1 MALKAGRVG
10 VNPKYVDSDGKPIGS
25 GGSSDAYTKAE
36 ADAKFATKTALAE
49 KADASS
55 VYTKTAADDKFAV
68 QTDLTANSKK
78 FVFAYSG
85 GQYGYKA
92 GATGDFHP
100 FEEAGVTYFGWV
112 PPADLITTGLTLGDH
127 VSLLSGG
134 YKTDGIITYV
144 NIVLAITDNI
154 TANEA
159 LVTFPTGIPR
169 SNANMLMRVFST
181 VASEMDNANP
191 APVLVGTDGVLKA
204 LNNYPVENYKKL
216 YIWGAVYS
224 TT

>member
-10 VNPKYVDSDGKPIGS
+10 VNPRGVDKEGMPAIDTS
-25 GGSSDAYTKAE
+25 AYYNKTQIDSALATKA
-36 ADAKFATKTALAE
+36 D
-49 KADASS
+49 
-55 VYTKTAADDKFAV
+55 
-68 QTDLTANSKK
+68 QRNLTANSKD

-85 GQYGYKA
+85 GKYGYKA

-144 NIVLAITDNI
+144 NIVLEITDNI